1 MSGSSKVRLV
11 PLGGLGEIGMNCMAI
26 EDDRG
31 IVLVDCGTAFPA
43 DDLGVDVLHPDFRW
57 LLENAE
63 RVKGVVLT
71 HGHED
76 HIGALPYLLAE
87 LDVPVWGP
95 PHALGLVR
103 RRLDEHDFAP
113 HEVDLRAVHAGDCF
127 SAGPFEIET
136 VRVSHSIVEATA
148 LAIRTAAGTLLHT
161 GDFNMDPHPPDGEP
175 TDVARLK
182 ALGDEG
188 VALLLSDSTN
198 IDVVERPGSER
209 EVGAALERIVRQAT
223 ERVFVVLFASNVQRL
238 RLLGEIAQRTGRKIC
253 LLGRSLGTHRDVATA
268 VGRLAWPSNLLIAP
282 EQARDWPRS
291 ELLVLAGGS
300 QAERNSAMQR
310 LASGVHPML
319 EIEPGDTVA
328 FSARVI
334 PGNERAVYNMM
345 SDLLRRG
352 ARLHTRLSDPDVH
365 TSGHAGRSEQQR
377 MIELTRP
384 RSFLPVHGT
393 LHHLMK
399 HAELAK
405 ELGVSDVLVIES
417 GTLASFDPERGL
429 SNGGR
434 VPAGRVAIALG
445 GTPIAPDSLRR
456 RSELGRAGLC
466 TVSVVLDDEG
476 YIVAGPSVTSR
487 GVPRV
492 DDDERALRSI
502 ALEVAATLERIRT
515 WRGVDTTE
523 EARRAARRRLG
534 ELSNCRPLIEVHVLR
549 AED

>member
-1 MSGSSKVRLV
+1 MSSSRTVRLV

-26 EDDRG
+26 EQDDG
-31 IVLVDCGTAFPA
+31 IFLIDCGTAFPA
-43 DDLGVDVLHPDFRW
+43 DDLGIDVFHPDFRW
-57 LLENAE
+57 VLERAD
-63 RVKGVVLT
+63 RVKGVVIT

-76 HIGALPYLLAE
+76 HIGALPYLLGE

-95 PHALGLVR
+95 PHALGLIR
-103 RRLDEHDFAP
+103 RRLAEHDFAK
-113 HEVDLRAVHAGDCF
+113 HEVDLREVGAGACF
-127 SAGPFEIET
+127 SVGPFDVET

-161 GDFNMDPHPPDGEP
+161 GDFNMDPDPPDGEP

-198 IDVVERPGSER
+198 VDVPARPGSER
-209 EVGAALERIVRQAT
+209 EVGAALERIVRQAPA
-223 ERVFVVLFASNVQRL
+223 RVFVVMFSSNVQRL
-238 RLLGEIAQRTGRKIC
+238 KLLGEIAQRSRRKLC

-268 VGRLAWPSNLLIAP
+268 VGRLQWPSDLLIAP
-282 EQARDWPRS
+282 EQARDWPR
-291 ELLVLAGGS
+291 EALIVLAGGS
-300 QAERNSAMQR
+300 QAERNSAMAR

-328 FSARVI
+328 FSSRII
-334 PGNERAVYNMM
+334 PGNERAVYMMM

-352 ARLHTRLSDPDVH
+352 ARLHTRISDPDVH
-365 TSGHAGRSEQQR
+365 TSGHAGRSEQRQ

-384 RSFLPVHGT
+384 SSFLPVHGT

-405 ELGVSDVLVIES
+405 ELGVRDVMVVES
-417 GTLASFDPERGL
+417 GMRASFDREQGL
-429 SNGGR
+429 LSAGTI
-434 VPAGRVAIALG
+434 PTGRVAIALG
-445 GTPIAPDSLRR
+445 GTPIEPDSLRR
-456 RSELGRAGLC
+456 RSELARAGLC

-476 YIVAGPSVTSR
+476 FIVAGPNVTTR

-492 DDDERALRSI
+492 DDDIGALASI
-502 ALEVAATLERIRT
+502 ASEVAATLERIRT
-515 WRGVDTTE
+515 WRGVDEVE
-523 EARRAARRRLG
+523 EARRSARRRLG
-534 ELSNCRPLIEVHVLR
+534 ELSGCRPMIEVHLLR